1 MLHISSS
8 SDLQSPPP
16 LGSTRRCR
24 RSCHGHRLSRFKG
37 SDDDDVDDDSDA
49 DADDGDGEGD
59 GDGKAHLE
67 SMDRYMAKLMELLRT
82 RRKLEILARRWITS
96 VSKSSTPLPGKRF

>member
-24 RSCHGHRLSRFKG
+24 RSCRGHRLSRFKG

-59 GDGKAHLE
+59 DAEEVIVAISFLA
-67 SMDRYMAKLMELLRT
+67 SILKLKVDQSYCE
-82 RRKLEILARRWITS
+82 
-96 VSKSSTPLPGKRF
+96 